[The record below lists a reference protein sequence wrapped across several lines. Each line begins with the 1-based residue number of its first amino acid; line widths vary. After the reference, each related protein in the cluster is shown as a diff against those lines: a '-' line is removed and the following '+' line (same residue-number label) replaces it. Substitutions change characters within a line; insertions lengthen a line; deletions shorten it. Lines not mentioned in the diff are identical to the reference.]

1 MEEGYRVDCFGL
13 RVGGGVSLVLLGLRG
28 EGVGGWDSQIGRPFL
43 RWVWIYINWNGF
55 WVQGVVMLEVEVGAE
70 LRLKAG
76 IRFGNG

>member
-1 MEEGYRVDCFGL
+1 ML
-13 RVGGGVSLVLLGLRG
+13 
-28 EGVGGWDSQIGRPFL
+28 GVGTHKSEDHFCGGYGYISIGMD
-43 RWVWIYINWNGF
+43 GF